1 MSDLRKYV
9 NDVLNDTRI
18 FSAEDIIAMDQE
30 EGRYYQK
37 AIEEQYGKI
46 GFPSNKELANSS
58 DVVYVHEYTR
68 EDGTVVRAHYRSR
81 AGQANPDK
89 PVMKSPK
96 EYTNRLEKII
106 DEYMTRDS
114 AARYG
119 LKNSNNNLSDLPETD
134 KLAESVGQRFESSA
148 NRVLTGGVD
157 NKSESTAT
165 PKSLI
170 RELEKFAKQSE
181 NSAIVDARNKKAE
194 NIKDDIINFGKS
206 MLNELLYRGMTTE
219 PVYKWQKKVIKAP
232 IWRQLPEDKYPNAV
246 KYYRIASTG
255 GLIEDDTDKDNVM
268 FSVDKIQNSDLKNHI
283 LTTMKSNGVNGDTIV
298 VQPKAGSSLV
308 NALKASPTVKNAL
321 RNHANDKIINLDFT
335 NADDKI
341 INLGFT
347 SANGKI
353 INLDFIREK
362 DLYYTLGHTH
372 IYKPHKDREGN
383 VIVNIVDY
391 YDFAD
396 PDTQTYKTAIAGNA
410 YRQQEEGD
418 LTNYVLLIELKYTPE
433 EWREINNR

>member
-1 MSDLRKYV
+1 MTQDFSQYV

-119 LKNSNNNLSDLPETD
+119 LKNSNNTLSDLPETD
-134 KLAESVGQRFESSA
+134 KLAESVGQRFESPA
-148 NRVLTGGVD
+148 NRVLTGGV
-157 NKSESTAT
+157 NSKSESAGT

-170 RELEKFAKQSE
+170 RELEKFAKEAKNQ
-181 NSAIVDARNKKAE
+181 AIADA
-194 NIKDDIINFGKS
+194 GKS
-206 MLNELLYRGMTTE
+206 IKGNINYIKSLIPEELLYELIMTE
-219 PVYKWQKKVIKAP
+219 PVYKLQKEAIK
-232 IWRQLPEDKYPNAV
+232 RPELDYATTVLGYPNAT

-255 GLIEDDTDKDNVM
+255 GHSIISGSDSDNM
-268 FSVDKIQNSDLKNHI
+268 IFKVDRMQDSDLKNHI
-283 LTTMKSNGVNGDTIV
+283 LTTMKSNGVNRKTMV

-308 NALKASPTVKNAL
+308 NALKVSPTVKNAL

-335 NADDKI
+335 GED
-341 INLGFT
+341 
-347 SANGKI
+347 
-353 INLDFIREK
+353 
-362 DLYYTLGHTH
+362 DLYMTLGHTH
-372 IYKPHKDREGN
+372 IYKPHKDRDDN

-396 PDTQTYKTAIAGNA
+396 TNKRTWDGAVIRNA